1 MSQHNLVAGSHTLGT
16 NDPEFIFPAAGT
28 RQEVT
33 ITVLPMYHI
42 YGLNVTMTSAL
53 HFGVKQVA
61 VNKLTRSAR
70 KSFAMLVIK

>member
-1 MSQHNLVAGSHTLGT
+1 MLTLAPILLLHVQGVALSQHNLVAGSHTLGT
-16 NDPEFIFPAAGT
+16 NDPEFIFAAAGS

-53 HFGVKQVA
+53 HFGVKQVE
-61 VNKLTRSAR
+61 
-70 KSFAMLVIK
+70 